1 MSLVSTITD
10 FLLMKRN
17 KTGIPDSLKKVIDR
31 YDTAAVIT
39 TYDSEN
45 PVILYANRKHKTL
58 TGYTND
64 ELVGYVPRKFQG
76 KNTSEKVREDIR
88 KELKRNSFWYGN
100 TINYKKDGTEIE
112 IQLFIFAICF
122 EGEKYYVALK
132 KLAGEK

>member
-17 KTGIPDSLKKVIDR
+17 KTGIPDSLKKVVDR

-39 TYDSEN
+39 TYDAEN
-45 PVILYANRKHKTL
+45 PVILYANKKHKTL

-64 ELVGYVPRKFQG
+64 EVIGYVPRKFQG
-76 KNTSEKVREDIR
+76 KNTSDSVKRDIR
-88 KELKRNSFWYGN
+88 KELKKSSFWHGN
-100 TINYKKDGTEIE
+100 TINYKKNGVETE

-122 EGEKYYVALK
+122 EGEKYYVSLK
-132 KLAGEK
+132 KLVGEK